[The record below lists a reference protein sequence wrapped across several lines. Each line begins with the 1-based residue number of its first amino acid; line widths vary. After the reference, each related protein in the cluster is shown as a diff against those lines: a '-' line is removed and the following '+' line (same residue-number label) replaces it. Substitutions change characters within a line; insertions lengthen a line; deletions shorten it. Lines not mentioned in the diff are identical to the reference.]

1 MTTKEKVLDKYVV
14 FTFLETLRKSGAIN
28 MFGAPQVLRD
38 QLGLSRE
45 DANAY
50 FKEWSETYEHP
61 E

>member
-14 FTFLETLRKSGAIN
+14 FTFLETLRKSGA
-28 MFGAPQVLRD
+28 
-38 QLGLSRE
+38 
-45 DANAY
+45 Y

>member
-1 MTTKEKVLDKYVV
+1 MTTKEKVLDKYIV

-28 MFGAPQVLRD
+28 MFGAPQVLED
-38 QLGLSRE
+38 QLGLSKK
-45 DANAY
+45 DAKAY